1 MNYKLL
7 LECQIPFGSEFNNV
21 AQSLKTTTW
30 RRVKMELKFNLES
43 LLPFT
48 FQTRTLLNPGHVFSL
63 AEGDKKLEDEY

>member
-48 FQTRTLLNPGHVFSL
+48 F
-63 AEGDKKLEDEY
+63 